1 MNVQN
6 GRCRKVAVNMNEFAK
21 EVTLAEGKKHSV
33 GLGDVKEIL
42 SITLTMLAELSEEEL
57 SELLSRYRKDE

>member
-1 MNVQN
+1 MNN
-6 GRCRKVAVNMNEFAK
+6 FAK

-42 SITLTMLAELSEEEL
+42 SITLTMLAYMSEEDL
-57 SELLSRYRKDE
+57 SELLDRYRSE